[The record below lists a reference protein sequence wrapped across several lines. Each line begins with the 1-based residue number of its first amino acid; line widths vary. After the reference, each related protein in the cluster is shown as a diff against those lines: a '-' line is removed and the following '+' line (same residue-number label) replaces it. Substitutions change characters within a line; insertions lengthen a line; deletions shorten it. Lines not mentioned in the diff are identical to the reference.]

1 MGQKRT
7 RARKLLLFYF
17 TCMFSM
23 ILLITGCVPF
33 NYIIKKQQAWIY
45 LNRAEHLME
54 KGDYDQALKLNKQ
67 ALKVSKNVS
76 PGDQALYNMGKI
88 CILTQ
93 ENEEGYQNSLGYFKR
108 LVRDFPQS
116 DLKKEATIW
125 IRLLSVLIDKQRT
138 LKELERNLQINQEE
152 NKDLKKLSKKHKSR
166 LKELEAQLK
175 RKDNII
181 EDLRLQLK
189 KIKEIDLE
197 LNRKKEKTNL
207 YKGKDL
213 NGTGEASGS

>member
-1 MGQKRT
+1 
-7 RARKLLLFYF
+7 
-17 TCMFSM
+17 M
-23 ILLITGCVPF
+23 ILFHTGCIPF
-33 NYIIKKQQAWIY
+33 KNLIKKQQAWIY
-45 LNRAEHLME
+45 LNRAEHLIE
-54 KGDYDQALKLNKQ
+54 KGDYNQALKINKQ

-76 PGDQALYNMGKI
+76 PGDHALYNMGKI

-138 LKELERNLQINQEE
+138 LKKLERNLQIHQEK
-152 NKDLKKLSKKHKSR
+152 NKELQQLSKTHKSKI
-166 LKELEAQLK
+166 KELEAQLK
-175 RKDNII
+175 YKNNII
-181 EDLRLQLK
+181 EELRLQLK